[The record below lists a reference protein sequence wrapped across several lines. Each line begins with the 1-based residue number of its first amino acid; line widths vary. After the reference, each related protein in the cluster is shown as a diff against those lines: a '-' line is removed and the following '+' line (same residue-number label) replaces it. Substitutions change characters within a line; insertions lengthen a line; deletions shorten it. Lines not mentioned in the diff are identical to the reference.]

1 MPIYEYQCAS
11 CGKRQEFLQKISDP
25 PRTRCEHCGMEA
37 LAKMV
42 TAAGFQLKGSG
53 WYVTDFRNGGS
64 KPTAKK
70 DGGEP
75 TAAKDAATSS
85 GSDGASPPAE
95 APKAAPPAAP
105 AAGGAGSASGT

>member
-25 PRTRCEHCGMEA
+25 PRTRCEHCGNEA
-37 LAKMV
+37 LSKMV

-64 KPTAKK
+64 KPAAKK
-70 DGGEP
+70 EGGESAP
-75 TAAKDAATSS
+75 AKESGTPSATEGSS
-85 GSDGASPPAE
+85 PSPGASP
-95 APKAAPPAAP
+95 AASNSAP
-105 AAGGAGSASGT
+105 AAGGASSASGA